1 MTLFFYSYIG
11 IIGLVLGSF
20 YNVVG
25 LRIPENQ
32 SVVRPRSQCPAC
44 KRTLT
49 ATDLVPVLSYVF
61 LRGKCRNCHSK
72 IPPLYP
78 LIELSTG
85 LLFMLAFYEFGLT
98 GEFVIALLFISLLVI
113 IFVSDIVYMIIPNK
127 VLLFFVPIVLVAR
140 LVVPLDPWWDMFVG
154 AVVGFG
160 LLFFIAV
167 ISKGGMGGGDV
178 KLFFVLGLVLG
189 LRLTILTFAL
199 ATFLGALYGVA
210 GMIRGKYKKRQPIPF
225 GPFIAIGALLSYFYG
240 AEILSYYFTMFE

>member
-44 KRTLT
+44 KKTLT

-85 LLFMLAFYEFGLT
+85 LLFMLAFYEFGMT

-140 LVVPLDPWWDMFVG
+140 LVVPLDPLWDMFVG

-189 LRLTILTFAL
+189 LKLTILTFAL